1 MRQKRAVERR
11 ARARKNLP
19 HQRLQ
24 RTSAQ
29 IQIRETGDVIAGRVF
44 LSDITPDGV
53 GVFLAAP
60 LQKGEEVFL
69 VLEHPKHL
77 FLRAEVV
84 WCNLYRRDTR
94 IISAE
99 NFQYR
104 AGIKFQFD
112 TESDQLLVNRY
123 FEEIIL
129 TTK

>member
-11 ARARKNLP
+11 ARARKNFP
-19 HQRLQ
+19 NQRLQ

-29 IQIRETGDVIAGRVF
+29 IQIRETGDVITGRVF
-44 LSDITPDGV
+44 LSDLTPDGV
-53 GVFLAAP
+53 GIFLTAP

-69 VLEHPKHL
+69 VLEYPKHL
-77 FLRAEVV
+77 FIRAEVV
-84 WCNLYRRDTR
+84 WCNLYRRSTP

-112 TESDQLLVNRY
+112 TETDQLLVSRY
-123 FEEIIL
+123 FEEIVQA
-129 TTK
+129 TK